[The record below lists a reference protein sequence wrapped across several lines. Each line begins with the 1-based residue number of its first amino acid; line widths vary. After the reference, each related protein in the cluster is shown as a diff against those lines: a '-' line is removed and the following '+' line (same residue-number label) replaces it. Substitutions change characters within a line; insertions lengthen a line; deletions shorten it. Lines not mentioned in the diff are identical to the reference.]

1 MRFTDIVAHALLR
14 AASALKPTLGA
25 SRKARAAF
33 DTPESSVE
41 KSLDAARR
49 SACATLLLIFLCLQ
63 GLHASDLLIHNV
75 TVIDV
80 TTGSELSR
88 RSILIHDNKIAA
100 VGSDVRAPAGAEIIS
115 GAGKYAIPGL
125 WDMHVHLWYKE
136 HLFPMYL
143 AYGVTGVRDMGSD
156 LTQLNAWRKQIASGN
171 LLGPHI
177 ETCGPAVDGFPSTD
191 PKLPV
196 VVVRDAREARTTYD
210 RLDNMNVDFIEV
222 LATLPRDAYFAL
234 IERARK
240 YYSPVA
246 GYIPGTVSVMEAID
260 ARQKSIEHMSGILM
274 ACSSEESRLSKQ
286 HNLAVERKDWASA
299 AELESMAMASYSA
312 RKAEEL
318 FERMARFETRQVP
331 TLVMLR
337 RNAFLDTDNQ
347 VMDPH
352 LSSIPLAIRRTWRDP
367 REDKKLLPQDSL
379 DFMRVEYEKLVS
391 ILQPMRRAGVKIM
404 AGTDTGNA
412 YSYPG
417 IDLHRELE
425 LLVQAGLTPL
435 EALRSATLEPGK
447 YLGAHD
453 TLGSIA
459 PGKVADIVLLDADP
473 LKDIRNTQKIDAVFL
488 EGKYLSRAK
497 LNGMLAGLRHH

>member
-1 MRFTDIVAHALLR
+1 MRPARRTITYETARATVALL
-14 AASALKPTLGA
+14 S
-25 SRKARAAF
+25 
-33 DTPESSVE
+33 
-41 KSLDAARR
+41 
-49 SACATLLLIFLCLQ
+49 LLLCPRLVN
-63 GLHASDLLIHNV
+63 ASDRLIRNV

-80 TTGSELSR
+80 TTGAELLK
-88 RSILIHDNKIAA
+88 RSILVHDNKITA
-100 VGSDVRAPAGAEIIS
+100 VGSGVRAPRGAQIVN
-115 GAGKYAIPGL
+115 GLGKFAIPGL

-143 AYGVTGVRDMGSD
+143 AYGITGVRDMGSN
-156 LTQLNAWRKQIASGN
+156 LAQLNEWRKQIASGN

-196 VVVRDAREARTTYD
+196 MVVRDPNEARVTYD

-246 GYIPGTVSVMEAID
+246 GYIPGTVSVLEAID

-274 ACSSEESRLSKQ
+274 ACSSDEKALSRL
-286 HNLAVERKDWASA
+286 HNLAIERKDWAGA
-299 AELESMAMASYSA
+299 AEIESRAMASFSA

-337 RNAFLDTDNQ
+337 SAAYLDADKLAA
-347 VMDPH
+347 DPH
-352 LSSIPLAIRRTWRDP
+352 LSYIPFAIRKTWRDP
-367 REDKKLLPQDSL
+367 RELKKQLPPDLLE
-379 DFMRVEYEKLVS
+379 FMNVEYEKLVS
-391 ILQPMRRAGVKIM
+391 ILKLMRRAGVMIM

-412 YSYPG
+412 YTYPG
-417 IDLHRELE
+417 VELHRELE

-447 YLGAHD
+447 FLGAHES
-453 TLGSIA
+453 LGSISA
-459 PGKVADIVLLDADP
+459 GKIADIVLLDADP
-473 LKDIRNTQKIDAVFL
+473 LKDIRNTQKINAVFF
-488 EGKYLSRAK
+488 EGKYLSRAQ
-497 LNGMLAGLRHH
+497 LNAMLAGLRHH

>member
-1 MRFTDIVAHALLR
+1 MRLPDLAAHAPRR
-14 AASALKPTLGA
+14 AASRRFPTVARLGLA
-25 SRKARAAF
+25 
-33 DTPESSVE
+33 
-41 KSLDAARR
+41 
-49 SACATLLLIFLCLQ
+49 LLLLSIQ
-63 GLHASDLLIHNV
+63 TVNGSNLLIRNV
-75 TVIDV
+75 TLIDV
-80 TTGSELSR
+80 NSGVELPR
-88 RSILIHDNKIAA
+88 RSILIRDDKIASVGA
-100 VGSDVRAPAGAEIIS
+100 VVRAPARTQVINA
-115 GAGKYAIPGL
+115 AGKYAIPGL

-156 LTQLNAWRKQIASGN
+156 LNQLNAWRKQIASGE

-177 ETCGPAVDGFPSTD
+177 ETCGPAVDGFPSAD

-196 VVVRDAREARTTYD
+196 VVVRDPTEARATYD

-234 IERARK
+234 VERARK

-260 ARQKSIEHMSGILM
+260 ARQKSIEHMSGILI
-274 ACSSEESRLSKQ
+274 ACSSDENRLSGP
-286 HNLAVERKDWASA
+286 HNLAIERKDWAGA
-299 AELESMAMASYSA
+299 AELEGRAMASYDA

-331 TLVMLR
+331 TLMMLR
-337 RNAFLDTDNQ
+337 RTAFLDTDKQ
-347 VMDPH
+347 VGDPH
-352 LSSIPLAIRRTWRDP
+352 LSHIPLAIRRTWRDP
-367 REDKKLLPQDSL
+367 REDKKLLSPDSL
-379 DFMRVEYEKLVS
+379 DFMKVEYEKLVN
-391 ILQPMRRAGVKIM
+391 ILRTMRRAGVPIM
-404 AGTDTGNA
+404 AGTDAGNA
-412 YSYPG
+412 YTYPG

-473 LKDIRNTQKIDAVFL
+473 LKDIRNTQKIEAVFL
-488 EGKYLSRAK
+488 QGKYLPRSK
-497 LNGMLAGLRHH
+497 LNSMMAGLRHR